1 MSDTLETSIPPM
13 DDIAEREARADAA
26 KMTRY
31 FMMFAAPLLIMFVI
45 LIGAFAWKLSHPK
58 ITPQAVASA
67 DKNADKNADKDA
79 EIAQLK
85 LQINSLQNQSAAPA
99 QGQPQAQ
106 AQSSSA
112 PATAPVQPAP
122 SAPSY
127 YGESGSLAAL
137 SARMD
142 RLEASQKAMAR
153 AAAAA
158 YAARTLQLASHDGDP
173 FLSELAVAEPT
184 IDDPSL
190 TAALRPFAEKGV
202 PSEVTLAVRFPAYAA
217 RANTAAQTHNGKTGF
232 FDRIAQGLAGLISV
246 RRTDNLDGE
255 GAQAI
260 LARAENRLNQGDLH
274 GAVGY
279 LTALSPAAHDAMK
292 PWLDQAQARL
302 LVDDTT
308 RRISER
314 AMSRLGQSA
323 ATDPAAAPQG
333 GLL

>member
-67 DKNADKNADKDA
+67 DKNADKDA

-85 LQINSLQNQSAAPA
+85 MQINSLQNQSAAPA
-99 QGQPQAQ
+99 QGQAQAQ
-106 AQSSSA
+106 ASSA
-112 PATAPVQPAP
+112 PATAPAQPAP

-137 SARMD
+137 TARMD

-153 AAAAA
+153 AASAA

-246 RRTDNLDGE
+246 RRTDNLDGQ

>member
-1 MSDTLETSIPPM
+1 MSDTLESTIPPL

-26 KMTRY
+26 RMTRY

-58 ITPQAVASA
+58 IAAPVAA
-67 DKNADKNADKDA
+67 ATADKDA
-79 EIAQLK
+79 EIAQLRQ
-85 LQINSLQNQSAAPA
+85 QIASLQNPAPQNPGAAPSATPAAPA
-99 QGQPQAQ
+99 
-106 AQSSSA
+106 
-112 PATAPVQPAP
+112 ATPAPVQTAPA
-122 SAPSY
+122 Y
-127 YGESGSLAAL
+127 DGGGSLAAL
-137 SARMD
+137 NARMD

-153 AAAAA
+153 AAGAA
-158 YAARTLQLASHDGDP
+158 YAARTLQLASHNGDP

-190 TAALRPFAEKGV
+190 AAALRPYAEKGV

-217 RANTAAQTHNGKTGF
+217 KANTAAESHNGKTGF
-232 FDRIAQGLAGLISV
+232 FDRIAQGLAGFISV
-246 RRTDNLDGE
+246 RRTDNIDGQ

-260 LARAENRLNQGDLH
+260 LARAENRLNLGDLH

-279 LTALSPAAHDAMK
+279 LTALPPAAHDAMK

-323 ATDPAAAPQG
+323 ATDPAAAPEG

>member
-1 MSDTLETSIPPM
+1 MPDAPP
-13 DDIAEREARADAA
+13 
-26 KMTRY
+26 
-31 FMMFAAPLLIMFVI
+31 
-45 LIGAFAWKLSHPK
+45 
-58 ITPQAVASA
+58 
-67 DKNADKNADKDA
+67 
-79 EIAQLK
+79 
-85 LQINSLQNQSAAPA
+85 AAPA
-99 QGQPQAQ
+99 ANP
-106 AQSSSA
+106 
-112 PATAPVQPAP
+112 APVQTAPA
-122 SAPSY
+122 Y
-127 YGESGSLAAL
+127 DGGGSLAAL
-137 SARMD
+137 NARMD

-153 AAAAA
+153 AAGAA
-158 YAARTLQLASHDGDP
+158 YAARTLQLASHNGDP

-190 TAALRPFAEKGV
+190 AAALRPYAEKGV

-217 RANTAAQTHNGKTGF
+217 KANTAAESHNGKTGF
-232 FDRIAQGLAGLISV
+232 FDRIAQGLAGFISV
-246 RRTDNLDGE
+246 RRTDNLDGQ

-260 LARAENRLNQGDLH
+260 LARAENRLNLGDLH

-279 LTALSPAAHDAMK
+279 LTALPPAAHDAMK

-323 ATDPAAAPQG
+323 ATDPAAAPEG

>member
-67 DKNADKNADKDA
+67 DKNA

-85 LQINSLQNQSAAPA
+85 MQINSLQNQSAAPA
-99 QGQPQAQ
+99 QGQSQAQ
-106 AQSSSA
+106 AQSQAQSSA
-112 PATAPVQPAP
+112 APAATPSQPA
-122 SAPSY
+122 APPY
-127 YGESGSLAAL
+127 YAESGSLAQLA
-137 SARMD
+137 ARMD

-153 AAAAA
+153 AASAA
-158 YAARTLQLASHDGDP
+158 YAARSLQLASHDGDP

-217 RANTAAQTHNGKTGF
+217 KANTAAQTHNGKTGF

-314 AMSRLGQSA
+314 AMSRLGQSVA
-323 ATDPAAAPQG
+323 SGPAASDSAAAQQG